1 MKKVHFT
8 KTQLYTSSCV
18 IVITLLSGFGNTA
31 KAQQKVNDGSVAST
45 AINVNAI
52 AEYQTNKRGLLLPRI
67 ALSATNLAAPL
78 TAHVEG
84 MTVYNTA
91 YAGTSPNDVTPGWY
105 YNDGT
110 KWVRLQTSN
119 LTTNVFTSGPP
130 TGTGTS
136 NTIYTDT
143 LTGSPTQGQQYIWN
157 GSTYVSYTAPA
168 STEWT
173 YPLSSTDAGS
183 DKTSRINRNHEVGVT
198 LASTSTP
205 FGQFRMI
212 PPAPGASSIG
222 SFLRNDGGAT
232 YLLLTNPGDYWG
244 YYNSYRPLR
253 IENNSGD
260 VRFCFTESSP
270 GVPLLKGVNIIHA
283 TGNVGIGVTNP
294 TQKLEVDGSIVSAVG
309 NISVQGGLGLNRDA
323 STGAIFDA
331 TSKAYQFT
339 RNAGAA
345 GLSLQRYSGAGASE
359 NSFEMFWGDNGYVG
373 INTGA
378 PTERLSVNGNANN
391 LSGVWG
397 VFSDARIK
405 TVDAEFSDGLSVI
418 KNIRP
423 VRFHYNA
430 NAPYG
435 DGLGQ
440 EQIGVVAQELEQVA
454 PYMVSKID
462 YKNIKDLR
470 EVSNQAYTFLLI
482 NAVKELSQQ
491 VEALKTEVD
500 VLKASHK

>member
-8 KTQLYTSSCV
+8 KRQLYISVCTLV
-18 IVITLLSGFGNTA
+18 VTLLLGVANTA
-31 KAQQKVNDGSVAST
+31 KAQQKVNDGSVAAT

-52 AEYQTNKRGLLLPRI
+52 AEYQTNKRGILLPRV

-91 YAGTSPNDVTPGWY
+91 YAGTAPNDVTPGWY

-110 KWVRLQTSN
+110 KWVRLQSN
-119 LTTNVFTSGPP
+119 NISSNVFTSGPP
-130 TGTGTS
+130 TGTGST

-143 LTGSPTQGQQYIWN
+143 LSGSPTQGQQYIWN
-157 GSTYVSYTAPA
+157 GSTYVSYTAPP

-198 LASTSTP
+198 LSPGTP

-212 PPAPGASSIG
+212 GPNPGASSTA
-222 SFLRNDGGAT
+222 SFLRNDGDAT

-244 YYNSYRPLR
+244 AFNSLRPFYVH
-253 IENNSGD
+253 NSTGN
-260 VRFCFTESSP
+260 VKFCYTESSP
-270 GVPLLKGVNIIHA
+270 GVPLLKGVNITHA
-283 TGNVGIGVTNP
+283 TGNVGIGVINP
-294 TQKLEVDGSIVSAVG
+294 VQKLEVDGSILTATG
-309 NISVQGGLGLNRDA
+309 NMSNFGGLGFNRDA

-331 TSKAYQFT
+331 TAKAYQFT
-339 RNAGAA
+339 RIAGA
-345 GLSLQRYSGAGASE
+345 GLFLQRYSEAGANE
-359 NSFEMFWGDNGYVG
+359 NGAQIVFTDANLVG
-373 INTGA
+373 INTPG
-378 PTERLSVNGNANN
+378 PTATLSVNGTANN
-391 LSGVWG
+391 STGAWG

-405 TVDAEFSDGLSVI
+405 TVDAAFKDGLSVI
-418 KNIRP
+418 KNINP
-423 VRFHYNA
+423 VKFHYNA
-430 NAPYG
+430 DAPFAA
-435 DGLGQ
+435 DGQ
-440 EQIGVVAQELEQVA
+440 QIGVVAQELEKIA
-454 PYMVSKID
+454 PYMVSQMG
-462 YKNIKDLR
+462 YKDIKDLR
-470 EVSNQAYTFLLI
+470 EVNNQAYTFLLI

-491 VEALKTEVD
+491 VEALKAEVD